1 MRCVRIV
8 SLEVKV
14 NGELLPSFKLT
25 RGLRQGDPILP
36 YLFLLC
42 GEWLSSLLK
51 NYDAGWI
58 DRGIRVSFQAPWIS
72 HLLLFADDCLVF
84 MKADERSARRL
95 DEIIE
100 IYSKG
105 SGQKVNKQKSFTYF
119 SPNCL
124 VPVRILVRNESILR
138 KRLCLKNT

>member
-1 MRCVRIV
+1 
-8 SLEVKV
+8 
-14 NGELLPSFKLT
+14 
-25 RGLRQGDPILP
+25 
-36 YLFLLC
+36 
-42 GEWLSSLLK
+42 
-51 NYDAGWI
+51 
-58 DRGIRVSFQAPWIS
+58 
-72 HLLLFADDCLVF
+72 

-100 IYSKG
+100 FYSKG